1 MMEQSLRSKM
11 ESDLKGAM
19 KSGDVLLRDT
29 LRFILAGLK
38 NAEIDKRDE
47 LTPDEEQSFLLRQG
61 KRMQE
66 SIEQFVAGGRE
77 DLADHERAQLAI
89 VKRYLPAELSD
100 DELYALVRDAIAET
114 GAEGPKDLGKVMK
127 MLTAKAQG
135 RADGKRLSAAARA
148 ALQPS

>member
-1 MMEQSLRSKM
+1 
-11 ESDLKGAM
+11 
-19 KSGDVLLRDT
+19 
-29 LRFILAGLK
+29 
-38 NAEIDKRDE
+38 
-47 LTPDEEQSFLLRQG
+47 
-61 KRMQE
+61 MQE